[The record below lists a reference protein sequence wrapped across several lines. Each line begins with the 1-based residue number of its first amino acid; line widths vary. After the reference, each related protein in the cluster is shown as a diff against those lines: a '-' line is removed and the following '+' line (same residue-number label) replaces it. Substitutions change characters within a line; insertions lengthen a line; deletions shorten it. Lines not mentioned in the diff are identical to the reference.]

1 MEQHDRTEH
10 FSLSRFFFFFIRG
23 KTLEKKKGT
32 AGQTDVA
39 ASTLRGFTMS
49 GFAPSLRQEIKK
61 KKKEHEPLY
70 ISTGRKFSIVL
81 PLKQ

>member
-1 MEQHDRTEH
+1 MTELNIFH
-10 FSLSRFFFFFIRG
+10 FHVFVFFFIRG
-23 KTLEKKKGT
+23 KTLKKKKGT

-61 KKKEHEPLY
+61 KKK
-70 ISTGRKFSIVL
+70 RA
-81 PLKQ
+81 